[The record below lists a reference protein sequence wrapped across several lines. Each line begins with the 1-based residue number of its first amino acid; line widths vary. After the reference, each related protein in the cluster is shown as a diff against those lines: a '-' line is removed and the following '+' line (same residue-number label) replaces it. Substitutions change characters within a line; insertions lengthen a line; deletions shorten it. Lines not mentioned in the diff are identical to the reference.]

1 MVICVFGGQLKAEG
15 LVDDADE
22 FLLGVEAD
30 DALGVAIERTDEQEG
45 DAAYLEDVGDVAVL
59 IDIDTVEVHLTV
71 VMLGNLPQ
79 HGFQAPARHT
89 PVGVEIHDD
98 RARAEHLP
106 IGGAIVSDEFHEL
119 VLSDGVDRINGIL
132 LGTIALGAG
141 TKGQ

>member
-1 MVICVFGGQLKAEG
+1 MVIYVLGGQLTAEG

-45 DAAYLEDVGDVAVL
+45 DAAYLEDVGNVAVL

-98 RARAEHLP
+98 RSRTEHFP
-106 IGGAIVSDEFHEL
+106 VGGAIVSDEFHEL

-141 TKGQ
+141 TEGQ